1 MCFYAH
7 FFYAPSTMVYTNDR
21 NTKEK
26 VHTLEK
32 KFNHLLGGNTMQGFF
47 GRGDCGCGNMGGD
60 SCWIILLLLLC
71 GGCGSMNQ
79 TVDICTLI
87 LLLVILGKD
96 NGCGKINC

>member
-1 MCFYAH
+1 
-7 FFYAPSTMVYTNDR
+7 MVYTNEFLR

-26 VHTLEK
+26 LHKEK
-32 KFNHLLGGNTMQGFF
+32 FIKKPLGGKTMQGIF
-47 GRGDCGCGNMGGD
+47 GRNDCCGVGGGD
-60 SCWIILLLLLC
+60 NCCWIILLLMLC

-96 NGCGKINC
+96 NGCNSRC